1 MPLRRRQIA
10 ARKNFQKRKKS
21 KKNAKIL
28 DSDYI
33 LSENSFGFSD
43 KDYLSDSSNDF
54 EENNKVYEQKLN
66 ELGKLELI
74 KKIEKKIKKNEKI
87 HLNYHKSLSIK
98 I

>member
-10 ARKNFQKRKKS
+10 AWKNFQKRKKS

-43 KDYLSDSSNDF
+43 EDYSSDSSNDF

-74 KKIEKKIKKNEKI
+74 KKIEKK
-87 HLNYHKSLSIK
+87 
-98 I
+98 